1 MRFNTAASRKLR
13 QQVQWTEGLKDIL
26 LHTLC
31 LAGVGQE
38 ANTRGLFL
46 QPSRGTQKSLL
57 KLQRSKCKQEKKVR

>member
-1 MRFNTAASRKLR
+1 MQFNTAASRKLR

-46 QPSRGTQKSLL
+46 QPSRKGTQKSLL
-57 KLQRSKCKQEKKVR
+57 KLQIQNVSKRKK